1 MSDSLDWERQLM
13 AAADALALSQVDLA
27 PLKQPLQA
35 WLTELTQALAAH
47 TIEVSEAGRTPPLL
61 ALQANQINA
70 LLINSGPDWQREW
83 ASLEPA
89 RHLAQTFEDRV
100 MLLVYGK
107 FNAGKSSLCNLLAQR
122 FAAHGKP
129 VQCFHVQSGRI
140 IESGE
145 PLAEG
150 AVETTAQLQGVCLGA
165 HLMLLDTPGLHSA
178 TLDNAALTQR
188 FTDSADAVLWLTSS
202 TSPGQVQ
209 ELDGLARELHRGKP
223 LLPVISRSDVF
234 EEDEVEGEIVKS
246 LRNKSPANRLLQ
258 EQDVQVRGQAKLR
271 QMGIEVAWLKPPVS
285 VSVHMAC
292 EQGQTAQ
299 ALGDSGFGR
308 LGSALLDIVR
318 PAISYKQRK
327 PVELMLHHLEEH
339 VLEGIASQLRP
350 ALVQLASLLWAE
362 RTRLQ
367 DTRPRIVR
375 AVVREVLP
383 ELPALMDRY
392 APEQAVAALCSE
404 IDQLLRGALVL
415 QMQQHIGD
423 HALPLATGH
432 EGVYDSSLDDLGYEP
447 LYEALAARIQASVA
461 RQVEIGLGLCHSALD
476 TLQASMLP
484 LQAVLACQKDRLMHL
499 KRQLRDE
506 AGFRPVNQTLP

>member
-1 MSDSLDWERQLM
+1 MSDGLDWERQLM
-13 AAADALALSQVDLA
+13 AAADALAPSQVDLA

-47 TIEVSEAGRTPPLL
+47 TIEVSEAGRTPPVL
-61 ALQANQINA
+61 AVQASQINA
-70 LLINSGPDWQREW
+70 LLINSAPDWQRKW
-83 ASLEPA
+83 AALEPA

-129 VQCFHVQSGRI
+129 VQRFHVQSGRI
-140 IESGE
+140 VESGE

-178 TLDNAALTQR
+178 TLENATLTQR
-188 FTDSADAVLWLTSS
+188 FADSADAVLWLTSS

-223 LLPVISRSDVF
+223 LLPVITRSDVF
-234 EEDEVEGEIVKS
+234 EEDEVEGEIVKR

-258 EQDVQVRGQAKLR
+258 EQDVQARGQVKLR
-271 QMGIEVAWLKPPVS
+271 QMGIEEAWLKPPVS
-285 VSVHMAC
+285 VSVHMAR
-292 EQGQTAQ
+292 EQGETAQ

-318 PAISYKQRK
+318 PAIAYKQRK
-327 PVELMLHHLEEH
+327 PAELMLHHLEEH
-339 VLEGIASQLRP
+339 VLEGIASQLQP
-350 ALVQLASLLWAE
+350 ALVQLASLLQVE

-367 DTRPRIVR
+367 DTQPRLVR

-383 ELPALMDRY
+383 ALPALMDRY

-415 QMQQHIGD
+415 QVQQHIGD
-423 HALPLATGH
+423 HALPLAAGH
-432 EGVYDSSLDDLGYEP
+432 DGVYDSPLDELGYEP
-447 LYEALAARIQASVA
+447 LYDALAARIQASIA
-461 RQVEIGLGLCHSALD
+461 RQVELAVGSCHRALD
-476 TLQASMLP
+476 LLHASILTLQT
-484 LQAVLACQKDRLMHL
+484 VLAGRKDSLMHL
-499 KRQLRDE
+499 KRQLRD
-506 AGFRPVNQTLP
+506 GVDRHPVNQTVL